1 MELLKRYVLPRTPT
15 GQAALVAALYTFLA
29 LFVLYAPIEEH
40 ATLVMV
46 FGSRA
51 QAREVMSSFV
61 QFLFWPIVAL
71 LVMSAGRECIRRL
84 LAAQKPH

>member
-1 MELLKRYVLPRTPT
+1 MEHLKRYVLPRTPT
-15 GQAALVAALYTFLA
+15 GQAALVAGLYTFLA

-40 ATLVMV
+40 ALFVRM

-61 QFLFWPIVAL
+61 QFLFWPLVVL
-71 LVMSAGRECIRRL
+71 LLMSAGRECVKRF
-84 LAAQKPH
+84 LAAQKHR